1 MADKMKNIANMAQN
15 YSNKIMGSNCYL
27 IIVYLLSI
35 VFIIIF
41 TYSLY
46 LRKELTKQTKSLT
59 AMKKLNS
66 EYESQIAPLT
76 LNDYKVE
83 NRNGLSTT
91 LIDYYVYGS
100 YNSCCTGEVI
110 NGYVSI
116 EALKTVIN
124 LGVRLLDFEIYFK
137 DEKVVVAA
145 GRNNIYMKDTYNE
158 LEIGTVFS
166 EIKTSALSGI
176 QNSSDPLI
184 LNFRIVSKNPN
195 VFHILEKKIMKHFS
209 DYLVG
214 KNLEVK
220 YAAQGTK
227 GTVFNTPF
235 KNLKNKVIIFV
246 NDPYKNAADNPGFM
260 ELVNA
265 CSDSKICDGK
275 ILLYNDYQIQ
285 NEGSPDTY
293 TSDSKNNFILT
304 TPNVMGSNSKWLMHH
319 SFGIQGVLM
328 NFGGGH
334 HGDALKGY
342 MLKFLEQQKAFILK
356 PANLRKPPAKLLRIA
371 AQNPEM
377 DPTPTTREMSL
388 GPMNVILG
396 EMPGK

>member
-1 MADKMKNIANMAQN
+1 MANRLKNITSMAEN

-46 LRKELTKQTKSLT
+46 LRKELTKQTKSLI
-59 AMKKLNS
+59 AMKKIS
-66 EYESQIAPLT
+66 KDDEKSITALT
-76 LNDYKVE
+76 NQDYKIE
-83 NRNGLSTT
+83 NSGGLYTT

-116 EALKTVIN
+116 EALKVVIK

-137 DEKVVVAA
+137 NGKVVVAA

-166 EIKTSALSGI
+166 EINKNAFRDIG
-176 QNSSDPLI
+176 NGSDPLI

-195 VFHILEKKIMKHFS
+195 VSHILEKKIMDHFP

-214 KNLEVK
+214 KNLPV
-220 YAAQGTK
+220 QHSTSSGN
-227 GTVFNTPF
+227 VFNTPLE
-235 KNLKNKVIIFV
+235 NLKNKVIIFV
-246 NDPYKNAADNPGFM
+246 NDPYKNSFDNAGFM

-265 CSDSKICDGK
+265 CSDSSSCDGK
-275 ILLYNDYQIQ
+275 ILLYDDYQIQ
-285 NEGSPDTY
+285 NEGSPSTY
-293 TSDSKNNFILT
+293 ISDSLNSFILT
-304 TPNVMGSNSKWLMHH
+304 TPNVMGNNSKWLMHH
-319 SFGIQGVLM
+319 KCGIQGVLM
-328 NFGGGH
+328 NFGGGYH
-334 HGDALKGY
+334 KDALKGY
-342 MLKFLEQQKAFILK
+342 RLKFTNKQKAFILK
-356 PANLRKPPAKLLRIA
+356 PAHLRRRPKRLLTIEP
-371 AQNPEM
+371 QNEEM
-377 DPTPTTREMSL
+377 DPTQQERTFKIGDMTVPA
-388 GPMNVILG
+388 GPI
-396 EMPGK
+396 

>member
-1 MADKMKNIANMAQN
+1 MADRLKNVASMAEN

-46 LRKELTKQTKSLT
+46 LRKELTKQTKSLI
-59 AMKKLNS
+59 AMKKLGEDDDKS
-66 EYESQIAPLT
+66 ISPLT
-76 LNDYKVE
+76 NGDYNIE
-83 NRNGLSTT
+83 NSNGLSTT

-137 DEKVVVAA
+137 NGKVVVAA

-166 EIKTSALSGI
+166 EIKKSALRGI
-176 QNSSDPLI
+176 GNGSDPLI

-195 VFHILEKKIMKHFS
+195 VFHILEKKIMENFS

-214 KNLEVK
+214 KNLPVENSRMS
-220 YAAQGTK
+220 GNI
-227 GTVFNTPF
+227 FNTPL

-246 NDPYKNAADNPGFM
+246 NDPYKNSSDNAGFM

-265 CSDSKICDGK
+265 CSDSSSCDGK
-275 ILLYNDYQIQ
+275 ILLYDDYQIQ
-285 NEGSPDTY
+285 NEGSPNSY
-293 TSDSKNNFILT
+293 IEESKSNFVLT
-304 TPNVMGSNSKWLMHH
+304 TPNVMGNNSKWLMHH
-319 SFGIQGVLM
+319 KCGIQGVLM
-328 NFGGGH
+328 NFGGGYH
-334 HGDALKGY
+334 KDSLKGY
-342 MLKFLEQQKAFILK
+342 RLKFTNKQKAFILK
-356 PANLRKPPAKLLRIA
+356 PAHLRSRPKKMLQIEP
-371 AQNPEM
+371 QNPGM
-377 DPTPTTREMSL
+377 DPTQKPRTKQIGGQNVNL
-388 GPMNVILG
+388 GNI
-396 EMPGK
+396 